1 MPDTLS
7 TLEDQRTQ
15 LLRQIAQL
23 GDFRTGSITGTVG
36 RCGKPNCH
44 CARPQDPGHGPNF
57 RLTRKV
63 DGKTVT
69 ETFPSLVALRKA
81 QREVGA
87 FHQFLRL
94 SRALVE
100 VNEKIC
106 RLRPLPEAQ
115 ADERSEQ
122 EKKQQ
127 KRFSKK
133 SLKK

>member
-1 MPDTLS
+1 MPNTLG

-81 QREVGA
+81 QREVAA
-87 FHQFLRL
+87 FHRFLQL
-94 SRALVE
+94 SRALIE
-100 VNEKIC
+100 LNEKIC
-106 RLRPLPEAQ
+106 RLRPVPDPQ
-115 ADERSEQ
+115 QDQGSVQ
-122 EKKQQ
+122 EKKRRQ
-127 KRFSKK
+127 RFSKK
-133 SLKK
+133 SPKK